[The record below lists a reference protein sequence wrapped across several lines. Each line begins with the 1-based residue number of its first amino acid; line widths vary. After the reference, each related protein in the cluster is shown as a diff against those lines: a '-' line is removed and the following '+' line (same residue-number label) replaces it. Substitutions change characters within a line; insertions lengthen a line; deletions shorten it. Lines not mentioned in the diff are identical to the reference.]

1 MLSMKKA
8 FIHKVSV
15 LMAFLVLFST
25 FSFTVDKHYCGNY
38 LVDSA
43 VFSKA
48 ATCGMEMKTNDGITE
63 DHCCQN
69 KKVAVDGQD
78 ELKISFDH
86 FSLDQQV
93 FLSAFTY
100 SYINLFVAQPQQIIP
115 FKDYSPPLLVTDI
128 HLVDQVF
135 LI

>member
-1 MLSMKKA
+1 M
-8 FIHKVSV
+8 
-15 LMAFLVLFST
+15 VLFST

-48 ATCGMEMKTNDGITE
+48 ATCGMEMKNTDGITE
-63 DHCCQN
+63 DHCCKN
-69 KKVAVDGQD
+69 KKVSVDGQD

-86 FSLDQQV
+86 ISLDQQLFLATFTYTYIDV
-93 FLSAFTY
+93 FLAR
-100 SYINLFVAQPQQIIP
+100 PEQIIP

>member
-1 MLSMKKA
+1 
-8 FIHKVSV
+8 
-15 LMAFLVLFST
+15 MATLVLFST

-48 ATCGMEMKTNDGITE
+48 KTCGMEPNSQEGITE
-63 DHCCQN
+63 DHCCKN
-69 KKVAVDGQD
+69 EKVAVDGQD
-78 ELKISFDH
+78 ELKMSFDQFH
-86 FSLDQQV
+86 LNQQV
-93 FLSAFTY
+93 FIAAFTY
-100 SYINLFVAQPQQIIP
+100 SYINFFEPQAQQIIP

-128 HLVDQVF
+128 HLEDQVF